1 MGSVLVLI
9 VYQYSWI
16 VFILVV
22 VANAVFW
29 RMEARDRIKV
39 DPSLR
44 RPLNRL
50 YGGFVFWLS
59 LPFLMM
65 GAGIVTGNV
74 DNIFQ
79 FLKLDSGNP
88 FIIATQALLFA
99 EDALFIYWV
108 FFRRGDHLLALHTE
122 IAHAR
127 PKLRVGARILAIAL
141 PFLHGAALYQAT
153 FSPHFGQFFGAHAA

>member
-1 MGSVLVLI
+1 
-9 VYQYSWI
+9 
-16 VFILVV
+16 
-22 VANAVFW
+22 
-29 RMEARDRIKV
+29 MEARDRIKV

-65 GAGIVTGNV
+65 GMGIATGNV

-79 FLKLDSGNP
+79 YLRLDSGNP
-88 FIIATQALLFA
+88 YIIGFQALTFA

-127 PKLRVGARILAIAL
+127 PKFRVAVRILALAL
-141 PFLHGAALYQAT
+141 PLLHVAT
-153 FSPHFGQFFGAHAA
+153 LL